1 MTSEDVNPE
10 ADKLQG
16 FVKEIMSSYFV
27 EDNKDIFRDDL
38 VNIVVLNE
46 SSSFCGSCFTY
57 ALDCQSC

>member
-27 EDNKDIFRDDL
+27 ENNKDIIRDDL

-46 SSSFCGSCFTY
+46 SSSFNGSCFLN
-57 ALDCQSC
+57 ALDCHFH